1 MKSKIVKHS
10 VIIHGHK
17 SSVSL
22 EDTFWADLRKIAR
35 VQGCALSELIAE
47 IDRGRQGGNLSSA
60 IRVLVLQHLRAR
72 AHSQGESARVADGE
86 GSPV

>member
-10 VIIHGHK
+10 VIVRGHK

-22 EDTFWADLRKIAR
+22 ENIFWADLRKIAH
-35 VQGCALSELIAE
+35 VQGCALTDLIAE
-47 IDRGRQGGNLSSA
+47 IDRGRQSGNLSSA
-60 IRVLVLQHLRAR
+60 IRVFVLQSAR
-72 AHSQGESARVADGE
+72 ATSQGESARVADSE